1 MFLDIIVC
9 RERILLEDY
18 VICRMP
24 SVAGRGVG
32 LVTSEDGVDRVV
44 ETAASPWSL
53 GLPLVLVTGLLLV
66 ILYNVSCSLNCS
78 SYLSNMHTAAK
89 LEAETAV

>member
-1 MFLDIIVC
+1 MHNVVC

-24 SVAGRGVG
+24 SVAGRGGG
-32 LVTSEDGVDRVV
+32 LVTSEEGGVDRVV

-53 GLPLVLVTGLLLV
+53 GLPLLLGTGLLLV
-66 ILYNVSCSLNCS
+66 LLYNVSCSLNCS

-89 LEAETAV
+89 LDAETAV